1 MKKII
6 IIVLVSI
13 IILFLGFNIYKAVKD
28 LDKKIIP
35 KNMKINDKIDYNE
48 DGIILEYYIKPNEGT
63 IQDFEDY
70 RYITLYADK
79 RLVWGKKISGEQG
92 SKTLS
97 KKEFNSIISIAFTKK
112 FKSIR
117 QDISDNTVLDGSSSY
132 IILYYNDGTSFKVGG
147 LNPNEEQFN
156 KLVQKLNSLTK

>member
-35 KNMKINDKIDYNE
+35 KNMKINDKIEYYKN
-48 DGIILEYYIKPNEGT
+48 GIILEYYIRPNGSS
-63 IQDFEDY
+63 IKDFEDY
-70 RYITLYADK
+70 RYITLNSDRK
-79 RLVWGKKISGEQG
+79 LVWGKKISGEQG